1 MQNPNVQSVKLFTP
15 GKPVNSQQGS
25 DGIFISLPP
34 GKKEAGNPVPRPSH
48 LPERLDR
55 FCHSQVESALQA
67 YVHRQMPQLSSQLTA
82 LRASQNAEPL
92 IHPALCFPQ
101 TRSNR
106 PSRRQKE
113 AGRPRPVLPSPERGA
128 VSQLFSCEKGASP
141 RRPRLRRSCRPLG
154 KRAAGVP
161 GDGVVISRAAAP
173 RRSLDR
179 RARVFFQPLIA
190 VPLRPVPERQSPARG
205 GPAQGGASPVGFTPT
220 PAPHKSQKS
229 RRSRTAAPRGSSPP
243 PHAPNFPVG
252 SGFAVPVPASQVS
265 PLSPSQ
271 AHHSGAIPANSPC
284 LKDESPVN

>member
-113 AGRPRPVLPSPERGA
+113 AGRPGPSFRLPSAAPYRNSSAVKRGLLPA
-128 VSQLFSCEKGASP
+128 G
-141 RRPRLRRSCRPLG
+141 RRLRRSCRPLG

-179 RARVFFQPLIA
+179 RARVFFQPLITKNGRPA
-190 VPLRPVPERQSPARG
+190 PSCPRKAIPSSWRPRTGRRVPGRICVHTRPAQIAEIVALPHCRTSRLLSPAARSQISG
-205 GPAQGGASPVGFTPT
+205 EERPRRPSPGVSGFSSFSVPGASLRR
-220 PAPHKSQKS
+220 HS
-229 RRSRTAAPRGSSPP
+229 RK
-243 PHAPNFPVG
+243 F
-252 SGFAVPVPASQVS
+252 
-265 PLSPSQ
+265 PLSQ
-271 AHHSGAIPANSPC
+271 R
-284 LKDESPVN
+284 